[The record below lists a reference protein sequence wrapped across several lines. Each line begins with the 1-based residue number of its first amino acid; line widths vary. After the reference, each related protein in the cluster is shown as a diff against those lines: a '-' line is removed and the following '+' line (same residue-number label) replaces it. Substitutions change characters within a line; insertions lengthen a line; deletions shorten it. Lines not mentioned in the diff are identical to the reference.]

1 MTDPKMGPM
10 LEEIGQLIADIL
22 NDKGPDGAFIYAE
35 ADDMWQEAGIFKDL
49 RIPGTP
55 RIPGTSRN

>member
-35 ADDMWQEAGIFKDL
+35 ADDMWQEGYS
-49 RIPGTP
+49 RI
-55 RIPGTSRN
+55 